1 VGSGEQFISGI
12 RWKHK
17 PTRTRMCACQ
27 CCPGGP
33 GRGGHNKLT
42 KRESDYQI
50 IYIRSNSD
58 PHLFLRTNGFFFFDF
73 ISSVPNIYLWAHGKV
88 PDPTGMQSIHVPTPD
103 DRVAQNDMISC
114 ISIFPPLLGDKHTY
128 VITIFCPANQSG
140 ERGSV
145 VGHSILAVE
154 TERSPY

>member
-1 VGSGEQFISGI
+1 VPANAARADQG
-12 RWKHK
+12 
-17 PTRTRMCACQ
+17 C
-27 CCPGGP
+27 
-33 GRGGHNKLT
+33 HNKLT
-42 KRESDYQI
+42 KPESDYQI

-58 PHLFLRTNGFFFFDF
+58 PHLFLRMEGFFFDF
-73 ISSVPNIYLWAHGKV
+73 ISSVPNIYLCVHGKV